1 MANCRGM
8 APCLLSILAVAL
20 VQISCASQ
28 EEETAEVKKTER
40 IAIAELKNKLASE
53 EFLLIDVREDS
64 ELAEHGAIQG
74 AIHIPMGELDD
85 RMQDIPKDIE
95 LVFY

>member
-1 MANCRGM
+1 
-8 APCLLSILAVAL
+8 
-20 VQISCASQ
+20 
-28 EEETAEVKKTER
+28 VKKTER

-64 ELAEHGAIQG
+64 ELAEQGAIPG